1 MRSVGHI
8 LRGLSRAPAFTSV
21 ALLTLAIGI
30 GANTAVFSVINGVLL
45 KPLPYPDADRLVGV
59 WHVAPGI
66 NIPGV
71 SQVNCSPAM
80 YFTYGDENRAFD
92 SFGLW
97 QTGTATI
104 TGLGEPEQV
113 PAVRVTDAT
122 IRALGAAPVLGRGF
136 TREDDTPGTP
146 ETVILSHG
154 YWQRRFGRDP
164 SIVGRG
170 ITVDARPREIIGV
183 LPEGFRLSNAQ
194 ADLFVP
200 LRFDRSSLMLGNFS
214 FQGVARLKPGV
225 SLEQA
230 NSDVRRMIGIW
241 LKAWPVPPG
250 FDAGI
255 FENAR
260 FGPALRPLKQDVV
273 GDVGGVLWVLMGT
286 IGIVLLIACAN
297 VANLLLVR
305 AEARQQELAIRA
317 ALGAGWA
324 RLARELLLESLTLG
338 ALGGALGVAV
348 AYAAL
353 RLLVWIRPASLPRLD
368 EITIDP
374 VVLGFALVVSLASGL
389 LFGMIPVLKHA
400 GPDISKSLRGGGG
413 RTASHGK
420 ERHRARNTLVVI
432 QVALALMLLVGSGLM
447 IRTFQALRGVQ
458 PGFTAPDQ
466 IQTIRLMIP
475 EGQVREPERVTRMQ
489 QDILDRIGALPGVS
503 GASFSSA
510 APLEPFNSNDIVFVE
525 GKAYAEGQ
533 IPPIR
538 RFKFVAPGFFD
549 SVGTRL
555 VAGRDLT
562 WTDLYDY
569 RTVVVISENLAR
581 ELWSDPSAALGK
593 RVRES
598 PANPWREV
606 VGVVANVHDDGVD
619 KPPPSTLY
627 LPALLRNMWGN
638 ATQTQ
643 RAATFTVRS
652 PRAGSEALLSE
663 IRQAVWAVNPNL
675 PLARVRTLAEVYDAS
690 MARTSFTLVM
700 LGIAAGMALIL
711 GIIGIYGVISYGVA
725 QRKRE
730 IGIRMA
736 LGSQP
741 VDVTRLFVRDGLILA
756 AVGILAGL
764 GVALAVSRV
773 MSSLLFGTSAL
784 DATTYAAMSLVMA
797 GSAAIASHLPARQA
811 AAMDPSDALRAE

>member
-8 LRGLSRAPAFTSV
+8 LRGLGRAPAFTSV

-45 KPLPYPDADRLVGV
+45 KPLPYTNPDRLVGL

-66 NIPGV
+66 NIPG
-71 SQVNCSPAM
+71 SAELNCSPTM
-80 YFTYGDENRAFD
+80 YLTYLDENR
-92 SFGLW
+92 SFESLGVW
-97 QTGTATI
+97 QSGSATI
-104 TGLGEPEQV
+104 TGSGEPEQV
-113 PAVRVTDAT
+113 PSVRLTDAT
-122 IRALGAAPVLGRGF
+122 LRTLGASPVLGRGF

-154 YWQRRFGRDP
+154 YWQRRFGGDR

-170 ITVDARPREIIGV
+170 IIVDARPREIIGV
-183 LPEGFRLSNAQ
+183 MPEGFRLLNAQ

-200 LRFDRSSLMLGNFS
+200 LRFDRSNLTLGNFS
-214 FQGVARLKPGV
+214 FQGVARLKPEA
-225 SLEQA
+225 SIDQA

-241 LKAWPVPPG
+241 MKAWPVPPG
-250 FDAGI
+250 FDASI

-260 FGPALRPLKQDVV
+260 IGPALHPLKQDVV
-273 GDVGGVLWVLMGT
+273 GDVGAVLWVLMGT

-324 RLARELLLESLTLG
+324 RLAKELLLESLLLG
-338 ALGGALGVAV
+338 VLGGALGVGV

-374 VVLGFALVVSLASGL
+374 SVFVFALMASLASGL
-389 LFGMIPVLKHA
+389 LFGMIPVVKHA
-400 GPDISKSLRGGGG
+400 GPDISKALRGGG
-413 RTASHGK
+413 RTASQGK
-420 ERHRARNTLVVI
+420 ERHRARNTLVVV

-447 IRTFQALRGVQ
+447 IRTFQALRSVE
-458 PGFTAPDQ
+458 PGFAAADH

-489 QDILDRIGALPGVS
+489 QDILERIGALPGVA
-503 GASFSSA
+503 GASFASS
-510 APLEPFNSNDIVFVE
+510 APLEPFNSNDVLF
-525 GKAYAEGQ
+525 AEGRVYAAGEV
-533 IPPIR
+533 PPIR
-538 RFKFVAPGFFD
+538 RFKFIAPGFFAT
-549 SVGTRL
+549 VGTRL
-555 VAGRDLT
+555 IAGRDVT

-569 RTVVVISENLAR
+569 RPVVVVSENLAR
-581 ELWSDPSAALGK
+581 ELWGDPMAALGK

-598 PANPWREV
+598 AANPWREV

-627 LPALLRNMWGN
+627 WPALMKSFWGN
-638 ATQTQ
+638 PAQSQ
-643 RAATFTVRS
+643 RAATFTIRS
-652 PRAGSEALLSE
+652 PRAGSEALLNE
-663 IRQAVWAVNPNL
+663 IRQAVWAANPNL
-675 PLARVRTLAEVYDAS
+675 PLARVRTLAEVYDGS

-700 LGIAAGMALIL
+700 LGLAAGMALIL

-764 GVALAVSRV
+764 GVALALSRV

-784 DATTYAAMSLVMA
+784 DATTYAAMSLIMA
-797 GSAAIASHLPARQA
+797 GSAALASYLPARRA
-811 AAMDPSDALRAE
+811 ADMDPSEALRAE

>member
-1 MRSVGHI
+1 V
-8 LRGLSRAPAFTSV
+8 V
-21 ALLTLAIGI
+21 LLTLAIGI

-45 KPLPYPDADRLVGV
+45 KPLPYPGADRLLGV
-59 WHVAPGI
+59 WHDAPGI

-71 SQVNCSPAM
+71 AQVNCSPSM
-80 YFTYGDENRAFD
+80 YFTYLDENRAFA
-92 SFGLW
+92 SLGLW

-122 IRALGAAPVLGRGF
+122 IRTLGATPALGRGF

-146 ETVILSHG
+146 ETVILAHG
-154 YWQRRFGRDP
+154 YWQRRFGGDP
-164 SIVGRG
+164 GIVGRG

-200 LRFDRSSLMLGNFS
+200 LRFDRSNLMLGNFS
-214 FQGVARLKPGV
+214 FQGVARLKPEV
-225 SLEQA
+225 TLDQA

-260 FGPALRPLKQDVV
+260 FGPALHPLKQDVV

-324 RLARELLLESLTLG
+324 RLAKELLLESLTLG
-338 ALGGALGVAV
+338 VLGGVLGVGV

-374 VVLGFALVVSLASGL
+374 AVFAFALMASLASGL
-389 LFGMIPVLKHA
+389 LFGMLPVLKHA
-400 GPDISKSLRGGGG
+400 GPDISKALRGGG

-447 IRTFQALRGVQ
+447 VRTFQALRRVE
-458 PGFTAPDQ
+458 PGFTAPDH
-466 IQTIRLMIP
+466 IQTVRLMIP

-489 QDILDRIGALPGVS
+489 QDILDRIGVLPGVS
-503 GASFSSA
+503 GVSFSSA
-510 APLEPFNSNDIVFVE
+510 APLEPFNSNDVVFVE

-569 RTVVVISENLAR
+569 RPVVVISENLAR

-606 VGVVANVHDDGVD
+606 IGVVANVHDDGVD

-627 LPALLRNMWGN
+627 LPALLKNIWGN
-638 ATQTQ
+638 ATQSQ
-643 RAATFTVRS
+643 RAATFTVRT

-663 IRQAVWAVNPNL
+663 VRKAVWAANPNL
-675 PLARVRTLAEVYDAS
+675 PLARVRTLAELYDGS

-741 VDVTRLFVRDGLILA
+741 VDVTRLFVRDGLVLA

-764 GVALAVSRV
+764 AVALALSRV

-797 GSAAIASHLPARQA
+797 GAAALASYLPARRA
-811 AAMDPSDALRAE
+811 AAMDPSVALRAE

>member
-8 LRGLSRAPAFTSV
+8 LRGLGRAPAFTSV

-45 KPLPYPDADRLVGV
+45 KPLPYPDADRLAGV

-66 NIPGV
+66 NIPG
-71 SQVNCSPAM
+71 SGELNCSPTM
-80 YFTYGDENRAFD
+80 YFTYMDENRTFE

-97 QTGTATI
+97 QTGTATV

-122 IRALGAAPVLGRGF
+122 IRALGATPALGRAF

-146 ETVILSHG
+146 ETIILSHG
-154 YWQRRFGRDP
+154 YWQRRFGSDP

-183 LPEGFRLSNAQ
+183 LPESFKLSNAQ

-200 LRFDRSSLMLGNFS
+200 LRFDRSRLTLGNFS

-225 SLEQA
+225 SLDQA

-241 LKAWPVPPG
+241 MKAWPVPPG
-250 FDAGI
+250 FDASL

-260 FGPALRPLKQDVV
+260 IGPALHPLKQDVV

-338 ALGGALGVAV
+338 VLGGVLGVGV

-374 VVLGFALVVSLASGL
+374 AVFAFALMASLASGL

-400 GPDISKSLRGGGG
+400 GPDISKALRGGG
-413 RTASHGK
+413 RTASHGR
-420 ERHRARNTLVVI
+420 ERHRTRNTLVVA

-447 IRTFQALRGVQ
+447 IRTFQALRSVE
-458 PGFTAPDQ
+458 PGFTAPDH
-466 IQTIRLMIP
+466 IQTVRLMIP

-533 IPPIR
+533 LPPIR

-562 WTDLYDY
+562 WIDLYDY
-569 RTVVVISENLAR
+569 RPVVVISENLAR

-606 VGVVANVHDDGVD
+606 VGVVASVHDDGVD

-627 LPALLRNMWGN
+627 LPALLKNIWGN
-638 ATQTQ
+638 TTQSQ
-643 RAATFTVRS
+643 RAATFTVRT
-652 PRAGSEALLSE
+652 PRAGSEALLNE
-663 IRQAVWAVNPNL
+663 IRQAVWAANPNL
-675 PLARVRTLAEVYDAS
+675 PLARVRTLAEVYDGS

-700 LGIAAGMALIL
+700 LGLAAGMALIL

-741 VDVTRLFVRDGLILA
+741 VDVTRLLVRDGLILA

-764 GVALAVSRV
+764 GVALALSRV

-784 DATTYAAMSLVMA
+784 DATTYAAMSLIMA
-797 GSAAIASHLPARQA
+797 GSAALASYLPARRA
-811 AAMDPSDALRAE
+811 ADMDPSEALRAE

>member
-1 MRSVGHI
+1 
-8 LRGLSRAPAFTSV
+8 L
-21 ALLTLAIGI
+21 
-30 GANTAVFSVINGVLL
+30 
-45 KPLPYPDADRLVGV
+45 GV
-59 WHVAPGI
+59 WHDAPGI

-71 SQVNCSPAM
+71 AQVNCSPSM
-80 YFTYGDENRAFD
+80 YFTYLDENRAFA
-92 SFGLW
+92 SLGLW

-104 TGLGEPEQV
+104 TGIGEPEQV

-122 IRALGAAPVLGRGF
+122 IRTLGATPALGRGF

-146 ETVILSHG
+146 ETVILAHG
-154 YWQRRFGRDP
+154 YWQRRFGGDP
-164 SIVGRG
+164 GIVGRG

-200 LRFDRSSLMLGNFS
+200 LRFDRSNLMLGNFS
-214 FQGVARLKPGV
+214 FQGVARLKPEV
-225 SLEQA
+225 TLDQA

-260 FGPALRPLKQDVV
+260 FGPALHPLKQDVV

-324 RLARELLLESLTLG
+324 RLAKELLLESLTLG
-338 ALGGALGVAV
+338 VLGGVLGVGV

-374 VVLGFALVVSLASGL
+374 AVFAFALMASLASGL
-389 LFGMIPVLKHA
+389 LFGMLPVLKHA
-400 GPDISKSLRGGGG
+400 GPDISKALRGGG

-447 IRTFQALRGVQ
+447 VRTFQALRRVE
-458 PGFTAPDQ
+458 PGFTAPDH
-466 IQTIRLMIP
+466 IQTVRLMIP

-489 QDILDRIGALPGVS
+489 QDILDRIGVLPGVS
-503 GASFSSA
+503 GVSFSSA
-510 APLEPFNSNDIVFVE
+510 APLEPFNSNDVVFVE

-569 RTVVVISENLAR
+569 RPVVVISENLAR

-606 VGVVANVHDDGVD
+606 IGVVANVHDDGVD

-627 LPALLRNMWGN
+627 LPALLKNIWGN
-638 ATQTQ
+638 ATQSQ
-643 RAATFTVRS
+643 RAATFTVRT

-663 IRQAVWAVNPNL
+663 VRKAVWAANPNL
-675 PLARVRTLAEVYDAS
+675 PLARVRTLAELYDGS

-741 VDVTRLFVRDGLILA
+741 VDVTRLFVRDGLVLA

-764 GVALAVSRV
+764 AVALALSRV

-797 GSAAIASHLPARQA
+797 GAAALASYLPARRA
-811 AAMDPSDALRAE
+811 AAMDPSVALRAE

>member
-8 LRGLSRAPAFTSV
+8 LRGLGRAPAFTSV
-21 ALLTLAIGI
+21 VLLTLAIGI

-45 KPLPYPDADRLVGV
+45 KPLPYPGADRLLGV
-59 WHVAPGI
+59 WHDAPGI

-71 SQVNCSPAM
+71 AQVNCSPSM
-80 YFTYGDENRAFD
+80 YFTYLDENRAFA
-92 SFGLW
+92 SLGLW

-122 IRALGAAPVLGRGF
+122 IRTLGATPALGRGF

-146 ETVILSHG
+146 ETVILAHG
-154 YWQRRFGRDP
+154 YWQRRFGGDP
-164 SIVGRG
+164 GIVGRG

-200 LRFDRSSLMLGNFS
+200 LRFDRSNLMLGNFS
-214 FQGVARLKPGV
+214 FQGVARLKPEV
-225 SLEQA
+225 TLDQA

-260 FGPALRPLKQDVV
+260 FGPALHPLKQDVV

-324 RLARELLLESLTLG
+324 RLAKELLLESLTLG
-338 ALGGALGVAV
+338 VLGGVLGVGV

-374 VVLGFALVVSLASGL
+374 AVFAFALMASLASGL
-389 LFGMIPVLKHA
+389 LFGMLPVLKHA
-400 GPDISKSLRGGGG
+400 GPDISKALRGGG

-447 IRTFQALRGVQ
+447 VRTFQALRRVE
-458 PGFTAPDQ
+458 PGFTAPDH
-466 IQTIRLMIP
+466 IQTVRLMIP

-489 QDILDRIGALPGVS
+489 QDILDRIGVLPGVS
-503 GASFSSA
+503 GVSFSSA
-510 APLEPFNSNDIVFVE
+510 APLEPFNSNDVVFVE

-569 RTVVVISENLAR
+569 RPVVVISENLAR

-606 VGVVANVHDDGVD
+606 IGVVANVHDDGVD

-627 LPALLRNMWGN
+627 LPALLKNIWGN
-638 ATQTQ
+638 ATQSQ
-643 RAATFTVRS
+643 RAATFTVRT

-663 IRQAVWAVNPNL
+663 VRKAVWAANPNL
-675 PLARVRTLAEVYDAS
+675 PLARVRTLAELYDGS

-741 VDVTRLFVRDGLILA
+741 VDVTRLFVRDGLVLA

-764 GVALAVSRV
+764 AVALALSRV

-797 GSAAIASHLPARQA
+797 GAAALASYLPARRA
-811 AAMDPSDALRAE
+811 AAMDPSVALRAE